1 MSDAETSLRS
11 LPSSWQAIKQQA
23 DCIEC
28 DVILT
33 KDAVAICRH
42 DLTLESTT
50 DVANRT
56 EFAHMRTTRMVEGEE
71 VTGWFAVDFTVA
83 QIKTLR
89 AKQVRRFLLLL
100 FWKDGFGWLTNVA
113 PLPAPARQRMDFRD
127 PNYNGLFEVAT
138 LQEQID
144 LVKAGK
150 GDGDDVVEEESERV
164 RWHLRLLDW
173 FLGARGGG
181 SDLGKAGAIE
191 KGTTCLYPE
200 MKSTAWHNSLGLWGG
215 RRSEDIILEV
225 LRKNGYSSKD
235 DDIYLQSFET
245 EDLLHVHSRSSIK
258 LIQLIGAPDVIQWDT
273 KRPYSELLSEK
284 GMHEIAGYAFA
295 VSPSKND
302 ICPKNETTGYIDEA
316 SIQKGKAFI
325 DMVHSKGLQAHPWVL
340 RDENRYLA
348 WNYGQDAYNEYTL
361 FIKEVGVDGFFT
373 DFPQTASNYIRL
385 FEMDLRQQTRLP

>member
-1 MSDAETSLRS
+1 LFIK
-11 LPSSWQAIKQQA
+11 AIKQEA

-113 PLPAPARQRMDFRD
+113 PLPAPAPARQRMDFRD

-181 SDLGKAGAIE
+181 SDLGKAGATE
-191 KGTTCLYPE
+191 KGTTCL
-200 MKSTAWHNSLGLWGG
+200 
-215 RRSEDIILEV
+215 
-225 LRKNGYSSKD
+225 
-235 DDIYLQSFET
+235 
-245 EDLLHVHSRSSIK
+245 
-258 LIQLIGAPDVIQWDT
+258 
-273 KRPYSELLSEK
+273 
-284 GMHEIAGYAFA
+284 
-295 VSPSKND
+295 
-302 ICPKNETTGYIDEA
+302 
-316 SIQKGKAFI
+316 
-325 DMVHSKGLQAHPWVL
+325 
-340 RDENRYLA
+340 
-348 WNYGQDAYNEYTL
+348 
-361 FIKEVGVDGFFT
+361 
-373 DFPQTASNYIRL
+373 
-385 FEMDLRQQTRLP
+385 

>member
-1 MSDAETSLRS
+1 M
-11 LPSSWQAIKQQA
+11 
-23 DCIEC
+23 
-28 DVILT
+28 T

-113 PLPAPARQRMDFRD
+113 PLPAPAPARQRMDFRD

-181 SDLGKAGAIE
+181 SGLGKAGATE

-235 DDIYLQSFET
+235 DDLYLQSFET